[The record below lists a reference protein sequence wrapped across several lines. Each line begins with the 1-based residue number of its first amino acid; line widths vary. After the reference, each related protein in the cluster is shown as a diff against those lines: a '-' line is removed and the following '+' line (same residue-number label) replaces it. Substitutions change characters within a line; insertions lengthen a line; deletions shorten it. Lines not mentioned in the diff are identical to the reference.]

1 MEKVTLLHADKSY
14 IYCIDQGIIDV
25 GIITGALS
33 IGWMALTQ
41 EYFDIYQRYFYLHY
55 H

>member
-25 GIITGALS
+25 ATCV
-33 IGWMALTQ
+33 
-41 EYFDIYQRYFYLHY
+41 D
-55 H
+55 